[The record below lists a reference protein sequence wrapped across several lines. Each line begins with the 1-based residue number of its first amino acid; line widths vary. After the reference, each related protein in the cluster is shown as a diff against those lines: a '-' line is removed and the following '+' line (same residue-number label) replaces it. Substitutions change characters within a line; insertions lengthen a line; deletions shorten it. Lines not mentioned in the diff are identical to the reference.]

1 MIYVSTFFSIQTDDG
16 GPIMCGN
23 TLHGLIDYRAKG
35 FCSRTV
41 MNRMGTYIDI
51 APYHDWI
58 TANGASSKTI
68 INGLLLLISGIII
81 KLIN

>member
-1 MIYVSTFFSIQTDDG
+1 MCYSIQTDDG

-23 TLHGLIDYRAKG
+23 TLHGLIDYRPTG
-35 FCSRTV
+35 FCNQIK

-51 APYHDWI
+51 AYYHDWI
-58 TANGASSKTI
+58 AVHGTSPKI
-68 INGLLLLISGIII
+68 MINSLLLLISGIII